1 MRILKALVVSTACAA
16 SCIWAISAKPQAAV
30 DPLTIVTLSSRPDL
44 VSGGDA
50 LVEIRSAAGA
60 AA

>member
-1 MRILKALVVSTACAA
+1 MRFLKAFAISAACAA
-16 SCIWAISAKPQAAV
+16 SCIWVISAKPQAAA

-50 LVEIRSAAGA
+50 LVEIRSAAYVMA
-60 AA
+60 